1 MGAAQ
6 PAAARNA
13 AAPPLPAGT
22 GVLVQR
28 LVAKPGHSSKRAR
41 VASFDAYSAHYCMVL
56 SLKAE
61 CLAPSGGMRVGGGEQ
76 RVFTMPGAAGTAPGM
91 PARGLEGAQAGV
103 RGSSTSIVV
112 KCHSCIGESS
122 SYVRLA

>member
-1 MGAAQ
+1 MASAL
-6 PAAARNA
+6 A
-13 AAPPLPAGT
+13 
-22 GVLVQR
+22 
-28 LVAKPGHSSKRAR
+28 

-76 RVFTMPGAAGTAPGM
+76 RVRAMPGAAGTAPGM
-91 PARGLEGAQAGV
+91 PARGLVLLPGCQRADWRAHKAGV
-103 RGSSTSIVV
+103 RGSSTWIVV

-122 SYVRLA
+122 SYVRLLEME

>member
-1 MGAAQ
+1 MESLVLGL
-6 PAAARNA
+6 
-13 AAPPLPAGT
+13 APPCTAELRTIWLLPSSADIST
-22 GVLVQR
+22 PRRSSSSR
-28 LVAKPGHSSKRAR
+28 LRFKQDGACSESPI
-41 VASFDAYSAHYCMVL
+41 
-56 SLKAE
+56 
-61 CLAPSGGMRVGGGEQ
+61 RVGGGEQ

-103 RGSSTSIVV
+103 RGSSTWIVV